1 MKGDFI
7 LSPSGN
13 MKLLMQEDGDLAIYC
28 KDKQIWSAM
37 SSGEDI
43 DGLYFYD
50 DGNLAVVRNDRS
62 YAWSTHTHATP
73 NKPTPT
79 VLTILDEGN
88 LILSTTSGQV
98 VWDTLS
104 YGKCPTGKYAF
115 KFLICYYSRLFR

>member
-62 YAWSTHTHATP
+62 YAWSTDTHITP
-73 NKPTPT
+73 NKQPT

-104 YGKCPTGKYAF
+104 YGKCPTGKCAF